1 MRCAEISEKL
11 GLKDDAMRTLG
22 EMLANQS
29 LRSTSEYVSAEKRL
43 KELQ

>member
-1 MRCAEISEKL
+1 MMPCA
-11 GLKDDAMRTLG
+11 TLG

-29 LRSTSEYVSAEKRL
+29 LRSTSEYVSAEQRL

>member
-1 MRCAEISEKL
+1 
-11 GLKDDAMRTLG
+11 LKDDAVKTLG

-29 LRSTSEYVSAEKRL
+29 LRSTPEYPSAEQRL